1 MIVALTLVGA
11 VLAALTPTAGFG
23 ATSATSMRPTN
34 LRVVINGSTLTNAQS
49 TTGADT
55 YLKVRAGRLT
65 VGARWRGN
73 VKGSGYYILIS
84 DSSSADK
91 RRCRTGTTCTVAA
104 SKGLRRAQEMEWS
117 IQTIRASTGVVVAQ
131 KIICLVGVA

>member
-1 MIVALTLVGA
+1 MIVVLTLAGAVLVALT
-11 VLAALTPTAGFG
+11 PSAGFSATG
-23 ATSATSMRPTN
+23 ATAARPTN
-34 LRVVINGSTLTNAQS
+34 LKIVINGRTLTNAQS
-49 TTGADT
+49 AAGADS

-73 VKGSGYYILIS
+73 VQGSGYTILIS

-104 SKGLRRAQEMEWS
+104 SKGLRKAQEMEWS
-117 IQTIRASTGVVVAQ
+117 IQTIRTSTGVMVSQ
-131 KIICLVGVA
+131 MIICLAGVA